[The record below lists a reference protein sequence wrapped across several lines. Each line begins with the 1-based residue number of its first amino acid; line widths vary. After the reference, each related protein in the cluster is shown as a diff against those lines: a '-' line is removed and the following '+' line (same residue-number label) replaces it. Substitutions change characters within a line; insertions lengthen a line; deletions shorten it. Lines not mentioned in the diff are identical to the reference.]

1 MKKKTIK
8 KHLSLL
14 YKASTIQQTYC
25 DSDEWPAPLDSYHF
39 VTIKKCKKHFTKK
52 QLLRLLSD
60 RQAVN
65 TFVYEN
71 NIYIVNIDQII
82 DILKHH
88 EAYKNRNRFSLLL
101 IDDIFCINYR
111 G

>member
-82 DILKHH
+82 DILKHN